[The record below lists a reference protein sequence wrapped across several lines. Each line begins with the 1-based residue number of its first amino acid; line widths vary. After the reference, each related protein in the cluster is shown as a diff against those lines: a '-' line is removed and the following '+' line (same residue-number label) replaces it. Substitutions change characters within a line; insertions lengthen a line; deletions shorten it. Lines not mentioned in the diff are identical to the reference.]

1 MLRHT
6 FVGWCR
12 MKKISVLAV
21 VLIGAVSVLLEA
33 QASPDAR
40 GLYVY
45 SWDVADSSTPQSNA
59 PGVKPLLA
67 AMSTPGI
74 DGVTL
79 VFDWNTIEPGY
90 RTFLWPTP
98 IPSPPPGNT
107 LLDQWIQAAIDAGL
121 NNHKPFHVA
130 LAIRAGKGTPC
141 WLFHA
146 GDCPSTYPNYNA
158 SYTGTYADAQAVN
171 LWASAHQGRGKCE
184 QVIMSPP
191 WDQAF
196 QAEWAYMLG
205 QLSAYLKS
213 VTYRNVREYDAVAI
227 VRVTGLNRTT
237 DEFRIPAEV
246 LSTQQGAKC
255 DANAVQ
261 TWLDAGYRPSLLLQ
275 SWQHLTDAIAT
286 SFGDRIVN
294 IAIIPTDS
302 GSPTNVSSGNAQI
315 PFPPIDENGCVY
327 LRAIPTWARS
337 DFSNDC
343 TIAATKKIPEQN
355 NPLIALASK
364 KMPAN
369 LSVEF
374 ENLHFS
380 NGQPAP
386 ASPLVVKYAEKFGT
400 LPAFMTNNYFG
411 PTPGGAS
418 CGPLTSPIRCTPSQ
432 YLAMLISGIDPSST
446 DTYLHS
452 MFLELLYP
460 DINGHECP
468 STPTSDCGYPN
479 EVAQVGSDL
488 FGPPLILSPPL
499 VTISFPAPGATH
511 WYTSLPLDGQ
521 VTASSAIGKVLTALN
536 CTGAV
541 ATGSSATS
549 FGLTVKK
556 QGAPIRVVCQAT
568 DAAGNSGE
576 SIRALW
582 IDDEPPFTTAT
593 TTYFVASS
601 RVTLTATDN
610 LSGVARTEYRIDGG
624 AWTIGMVAD
633 VVGIGTHT
641 VDYRST
647 DVAGNVEPIQSLSV
661 TVYSVPPP
669 CKPNRCI

>member
-1 MLRHT
+1 MRNVTLIT
-6 FVGWCR
+6 ALFVVA
-12 MKKISVLAV
+12 MSV
-21 VLIGAVSVLLEA
+21 VSAA
-33 QASPDAR
+33 QSSPDAR

-45 SWDVADSSTPQSNA
+45 SWDVANNFTPQQSKA
-59 PGVKPLLA
+59 TGVAPLLTS
-67 AMSTPGI
+67 MSTPGI

-98 IPSPPPGNT
+98 IPSPPAGNT

-121 NNHKPFHVA
+121 NNKKPFHVA
-130 LAIRAGKGTPC
+130 LAVRAGVGTPC

-146 GDCPSTYPNYNA
+146 GDCPSTYRNYNA
-158 SYTGTYADAQAVN
+158 SYTGTYANAQALS

-184 QVIMSPP
+184 QVIMATP
-191 WDQAF
+191 WDQTF
-196 QAEWAYMLG
+196 QAEWAYMLS
-205 QLSAYLKS
+205 QLSAYLKA

-227 VRVTGLNRTT
+227 VRVTGLDRTT

-246 LSTQQGAKC
+246 LSTQQGATC
-255 DANAVQ
+255 DANDVQ
-261 TWLDAGYRPSLLLQ
+261 TWLDNGYRPSLLLD
-275 SWQHLTDAIAT
+275 SWRQLTDGIVA
-286 SFGDRIVN
+286 SFGDKILN
-294 IAIIPTDS
+294 IPLIPTDS
-302 GSPTNVSSGNAQI
+302 GSPTNVSSGNAQM
-315 PFPPIDENGCVY
+315 PFPPINENGCVY

-343 TIAATKKIPEQN
+343 MIPATTKIPEQN
-355 NPLIALASK
+355 NPLITLAAK
-364 KMPAN
+364 KFQGS

-386 ASPLVVKYAEKFGT
+386 ASPLVVKYAEKYGT

-411 PTPGGAS
+411 PIPGGAS
-418 CGPLTSPIRCTPSQ
+418 CSPLTSPTRCTPAE
-432 YLAMLISGIDPSST
+432 YLEMLLSGIDPSST
-446 DTYLHS
+446 DTALHS

-460 DINGHECP
+460 DINAPECP
-468 STPTSDCGYPN
+468 ATPTSDCGYPN
-479 EVAQVGSDL
+479 EIAQGSTD
-488 FGPPLILSPPL
+488 ILSPPL
-499 VTISFPAPGATH
+499 VTISFPAAPATH

-521 VTASSAIGKVLTALN
+521 VTASSAIGQVMTTLS
-536 CTGAV
+536 CTGAA
-541 ATGSSATS
+541 ATGSSATG

-556 QGAPIRVVCQAT
+556 QGVPLRVVCQAT
-568 DAAGNSGE
+568 DAAGNTGE

-582 IDDEPPFTTAT
+582 IDDEPPVTTAT
-593 TTYFVASS
+593 VAYLTFSS

-624 AWTIGMVAD
+624 AWTTGTVAD
-633 VVGIGTHT
+633 VSGIGTHA

-647 DVAGNVEPIQSLSV
+647 DIAGNVEATQSLTV

-669 CKPNRCI
+669 CKPKQCI